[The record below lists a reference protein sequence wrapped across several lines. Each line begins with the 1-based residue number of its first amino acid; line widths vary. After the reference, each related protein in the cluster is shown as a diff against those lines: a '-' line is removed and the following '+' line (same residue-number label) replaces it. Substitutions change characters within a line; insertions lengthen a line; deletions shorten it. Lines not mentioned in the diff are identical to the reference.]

1 VNNALVLSTRLVR
14 VSILW
19 NLFLFFWCNFHF

>member
-19 NLFLFFWCNFHF
+19 NLFLFLV